1 MSAGPRKPTPPA
13 GVETTSRS
21 CPPDHIHVLPGVRT
35 MLCSRAQARRAR
47 SPESCKTTPNFG
59 LFETPT
65 PAGPIVVEFLSTVVR
80 RTHSGEKGVWRCHLG
95 ARRRSL
101 HLIAAIPRSFQLSR
115 RFHLGAVQRQLMIFS
130 DGIHVASDLGRSH
143 RRPIVQVG
151 VAITPGG
158 RRSAA

>member
-80 RTHSGEKGVWRCHLG
+80 RTHSGWRSSTPRSRG
-95 ARRRSL
+95 FRRRCVG
-101 HLIAAIPRSFQLSR
+101 HTAGGGQVHREAAASAEAHVPRSLARNLAFVRDLSYAGLFAKER
-115 RFHLGAVQRQLMIFS
+115 DERYAR
-130 DGIHVASDLGRSH
+130 A
-143 RRPIVQVG
+143 P
-151 VAITPGG
+151 
-158 RRSAA
+158 